1 MSDTDDTGDARGT
14 GLTDWWERR
23 GDLAVTL
30 VLTVLTLLTAWAGFQ
45 SAKWS
50 GVQAVNFSDAGR
62 ARADSN
68 AAASIGTSTQAIDV
82 ALFISWLEAS
92 TDVFTDEQNV
102 DPTSATTE
110 GLPGYLYARFSD
122 PLRVATDDWLDQG
135 LALSGEPTTP
145 LDLDSY
151 VNAPLLRSEELR
163 EEASD
168 FADAARANNQQSDHY
183 VLITVLF
190 ASGMF
195 LAGLCQ
201 KLDLVTAQVTL
212 FFVSFVI
219 LVFGAIIMLGQPIEF
234 SEADLPW

>member
-1 MSDTDDTGDARGT
+1 MTTTTPTGIVG
-14 GLTDWWERR
+14 WWDRR

-30 VLTVLTLLTAWAGFQ
+30 VLTALTLLTAWAGFQ

-50 GVQAVNFSDAGR
+50 GVQAINFSDAGK

-68 AAASIGTSTQAIDV
+68 AAASIGTTNQSIDV
-82 ALFISWLEAS
+82 ALFVAWVEAS
-92 TDVFTDEQNV
+92 ADDLAIGADTASFTTD
-102 DPTSATTE
+102 P
-110 GLPGYLYARFSD
+110 GLPGYFYARFSD

-135 LALSGEPTTP
+135 LALRGEGTTP
-145 LDLDSY
+145 FDLDSY
-151 VNAPLLRSEELR
+151 VNPALDRSVELR
-163 EEASD
+163 EQAND
-168 FADAARANNQQSDHY
+168 FGDAARSNNQQSDHY

-201 KLDLVTAQVTL
+201 KLAMPSAQITL
-212 FFVSFVI
+212 FAVSLLI
-219 LVFGAIIMLGQPIEF
+219 LVGGAIIMLGQPIEF